1 MFVSSN
7 LTTLDSLIGK
17 PERRRTLGRSERK
30 RDNETEMREDMGR
43 ILVPRIESTGVFC

>member
-1 MFVSSN
+1 VFAPSN

-30 RDNETEMREDMGR
+30 RGNETEMHEDMCR